1 MIIGLDPHFECFAMR
16 LADIGVAFT
25 CNVTKP
31 PFVASMYGYGHAVTW
46 VFFSVFVSFRHVVQI
61 TMRKRVWPKNNT
73 CKQILTKRVIKCLFC
88 KKALAMEDKRSH
100 IGSDVIPP
108 NTGPMRN
115 ENKEWFTLTR
125 AQWQALR
132 VIARETKMPMAVQ
145 LIHAHMQWI
154 TKKDRN
160 KK

>member
-1 MIIGLDPHFECFAMR
+1 
-16 LADIGVAFT
+16 
-25 CNVTKP
+25 
-31 PFVASMYGYGHAVTW
+31 
-46 VFFSVFVSFRHVVQI
+46 
-61 TMRKRVWPKNNT
+61 
-73 CKQILTKRVIKCLFC
+73 
-88 KKALAMEDKRSH
+88 
-100 IGSDVIPP
+100 
-108 NTGPMRN
+108 MRN